1 MSQENVEVV
10 ERQFKAWSAGNLD
23 EWAEAWDRD
32 VVVIAPK
39 GWPEGEVEKGLDAWR
54 RQAERLR
61 DTWAEARIEIDE
73 IRAVEDRVFV
83 RIRYVTKGADTGLPF
98 ETPLAAVFFMRDGK
112 IRRGQYF
119 WKIDEAL
126 EAAGLRE

>member
-1 MSQENVEVV
+1 MEVF
-10 ERQFKAWSAGNLD
+10 R
-23 EWAEAWDRD
+23 
-32 VVVIAPK
+32 PK
-39 GWPEGEVEKGLDAWR
+39 DGPKDGVNRGLDAWR

-61 DTWAEARIEIDE
+61 DTWAEARLKSTRFAPSK
-73 IRAVEDRVFV
+73 IRVLA

-98 ETPLAAVFFMRDGK
+98 DTPMAAVFFMTDGK
-112 IRRGQYF
+112 IRRGHYF

>member
-1 MSQENVEVV
+1 M
-10 ERQFKAWSAGNLD
+10 
-23 EWAEAWDRD
+23 
-32 VVVIAPK
+32 
-39 GWPEGEVEKGLDAWR
+39 EKGLDAWR

-73 IRAVEDRVFV
+73 IRAVEDRVLV

-98 ETPLAAVFFMRDGK
+98 ETPLAAVFFMREGK
-112 IRRGQYF
+112 IKRGEYF

-126 EAAGLRE
+126 EAAGLSE